1 MHGFDVVKR
10 WFELV
15 IYCFIF
21 VVAGA
26 RTYWKFRYDAYKVE
40 NLFFHI
46 NWKSLL
52 QIWTYAFDQIS
63 YEKLCI
69 LILVVLEKVLIFDRN
84 ETKNFDLVYSYIFEL
99 MLDLF
104 FAVLRDIPDQSRH
117 VCELLDDVDK
127 DGVHGC
133 LMCWNLSD
141 QELS

>member
-1 MHGFDVVKR
+1 
-10 WFELV
+10 
-15 IYCFIF
+15 
-21 VVAGA
+21 
-26 RTYWKFRYDAYKVE
+26 
-40 NLFFHI
+40 
-46 NWKSLL
+46 
-52 QIWTYAFDQIS
+52 
-63 YEKLCI
+63 
-69 LILVVLEKVLIFDRN
+69 LEKVLIFDRN